1 MYLLLLISIKCL
13 KINHLFFASFF
24 VENLKSVEENI
35 EQHSSSMPNDT
46 FDNTRSFTSSC
57 YSNMSSAGSESNYHV
72 SFYDTFI
79 FNKYLFCFEY

>member
-1 MYLLLLISIKCL
+1 MSENKSFIFCL
-13 KINHLFFASFF
+13 F
-24 VENLKSVEENI
+24 VENLKSVEENS

-72 SFYDTFI
+72 SFYNTFI